1 MNDITTDFDL
11 DCKACPQI
19 ATFLNQNKI
28 DFPDYLARLV
38 PQFGVKNPT
47 LLIDALLGR

>member
-11 DCKACPQI
+11 DCKACPQP
-19 ATFLNQNKI
+19 ATFLDQNKTYV
-28 DFPDYLARLV
+28 PDYLARLV
-38 PQFGVKNPT
+38 PKFGVKNPT